1 MDEFLGDGAMV
12 LARPCAVNAC
22 FARSERR
29 YVARPMPNPRIP
41 IFRRERVLEAK
52 HIDQLGHV
60 NNLAW
65 IRLTLELADA
75 HAVALG
81 FGFEALRARGFV
93 WVVRH
98 QDLHYERSA
107 FLGERIREAT
117 WVSELRGARCL
128 RHTRSR
134 SERGELLFAANTE
147 WAFVD
152 LEKLRVRRTPADLRA
167 AFDLL
172 SCEAGEAAE
181 REA

>member
-1 MDEFLGDGAMV
+1 MV
-12 LARPCAVNAC
+12 VINRGVVNATPRV
-22 FARSERR
+22 ASNRSLVLVRRR
-29 YVARPMPNPRIP
+29 YVARPMPSPRIP

-65 IRLTLELADA
+65 IRLTLELAEA
-75 HAVALG
+75 HSVALG
-81 FGFEALRARGFV
+81 FGYEALRALGCV

-107 FLGERIREAT
+107 FLGERIRETT
-117 WVSELRGARCL
+117 WLSELRGARCL
-128 RHTRSR
+128 RHTRLR

-152 LEKLRVRRTPADLRA
+152 LAKLRARRTPAELRA
-167 AFDLL
+167 AFDLVSL
-172 SCEAGEAAE
+172 EAGDAAE
-181 REA
+181 RGA